1 MKKSFLGEF
10 ERNSL
15 IVFSISMLSNVINYL
30 YQIIMGNLLSPSDY
44 GLVNTLLSL
53 SIVAGV
59 PSGIF
64 SALTATYTAKYHAQG
79 DTGSIAVFMRK
90 MFRVSML
97 FSVLFFFVSIPVS
110 IPVASILQID
120 HPVYV
125 VGVMLVV
132 AISCVAPTFSCTLQ
146 GIKRFVP
153 YSFNTVLTVF
163 ARLLLSAGLVLA
175 GWTISG
181 PLMGM
186 IWSSLLAIA
195 FCIYKVRDLFFAP
208 VKENLALDR
217 TEIRRYFVSTFW
229 FQMFLLLMANGDV
242 LLIKTFAADPAEVGI
257 YSSGSVIGKI
267 SLYLANAIV
276 PVLLPMV
283 AELQST
289 VHDTRQLLKRAMLW
303 GGGVAMLC
311 AVGMNV
317 VGRPM
322 IGLLFG
328 ERYLAAIDLLL
339 PISFYVVPVAC
350 LTILIN
356 YLMPLGRSGFFAV
369 SMAAGY
375 LLIFVLVS
383 RFHHSVAQMLYIMGG
398 GLLLVLAANLIYIA
412 LAPQKEK
419 ATV

>member
-1 MKKSFLGEF
+1 M
-10 ERNSL
+10 
-15 IVFSISMLSNVINYL
+15 
-30 YQIIMGNLLSPSDY
+30 PSD
-44 GLVNTLLSL
+44 L
-53 SIVAGV
+53 
-59 PSGIF
+59 
-64 SALTATYTAKYHAQG
+64 
-79 DTGSIAVFMRK
+79 
-90 MFRVSML
+90 
-97 FSVLFFFVSIPVS
+97 
-110 IPVASILQID
+110 
-120 HPVYV
+120 
-125 VGVMLVV
+125 
-132 AISCVAPTFSCTLQ
+132 CVAPHGGGNAVSPPQ
-146 GIKRFVP
+146 
-153 YSFNTVLTVF
+153 VF
-163 ARLLLSAGLVLA
+163 PILKY
-175 GWTISG
+175 
-181 PLMGM
+181 
-186 IWSSLLAIA
+186 IA
-195 FCIYKVRDLFFAP
+195 DI
-208 VKENLALDR
+208 E
-217 TEIRRYFVSTFW
+217 T
-229 FQMFLLLMANGDV
+229 G
-242 LLIKTFAADPAEVGI
+242 
-257 YSSGSVIGKI
+257 
-267 SLYLANAIV
+267 
-276 PVLLPMV
+276 
-283 AELQST
+283 
-289 VHDTRQLLKRAMLW
+289 RQLLKRAMLW

>member
-1 MKKSFLGEF
+1 M
-10 ERNSL
+10 
-15 IVFSISMLSNVINYL
+15 
-30 YQIIMGNLLSPSDY
+30 
-44 GLVNTLLSL
+44 
-53 SIVAGV
+53 
-59 PSGIF
+59 
-64 SALTATYTAKYHAQG
+64 
-79 DTGSIAVFMRK
+79 
-90 MFRVSML
+90 
-97 FSVLFFFVSIPVS
+97 
-110 IPVASILQID
+110 
-120 HPVYV
+120 
-125 VGVMLVV
+125 
-132 AISCVAPTFSCTLQ
+132 
-146 GIKRFVP
+146 
-153 YSFNTVLTVF
+153 
-163 ARLLLSAGLVLA
+163 
-175 GWTISG
+175 
-181 PLMGM
+181 
-186 IWSSLLAIA
+186 
-195 FCIYKVRDLFFAP
+195 
-208 VKENLALDR
+208 
-217 TEIRRYFVSTFW
+217 
-229 FQMFLLLMANGDV
+229 
-242 LLIKTFAADPAEVGI
+242 
-257 YSSGSVIGKI
+257 
-267 SLYLANAIV
+267 

-283 AELQST
+283 AERQST
-289 VHDTRQLLKRAMLW
+289 GHDTRQLLKRAMLW

-317 VGRPM
+317 VGRPL